1 MTTFQVGLNNPNS
14 VFSLG
19 KTPPTSMM
27 DLLFKVQKYMNGE
40 NALTAKG
47 LMGKWKKEE
56 STDLQTK
63 KRDRKDNSSDTKASK
78 SSLEELKEIFFFYS
92 FTNACRQNSDADKR
106 WSRFEMAK
114 TIKFVLKMKSSK
126 EILSLPQRS
135 WPLHW

>member
-56 STDLQTK
+56 STDLQSK

-78 SSLEELKEIFFFYS
+78 SSLEELKKKNFFYS

-126 EILSLPQRS
+126 EIFSLPQRS

>member
-19 KTPPTSMM
+19 KTPPASMM

-56 STDLQTK
+56 STDLQSK

-78 SSLEELKEIFFFYS
+78 SSLEELKKKISFYS

-106 WSRFEMAK
+106 WSRFEMAE

-126 EILSLPQRS
+126 EIFSLPQRS